1 MRLMNTPEEDSQ
13 VDIVGSHAALLSIT
27 EVGLGSLL
35 HSLHIPFTGHFLS
48 LNQVFLLSRASSI
61 SGSKGSRFM
70 PGSISFVAAAL
81 KSLSPAGKK
90 LTPMLAISTQG
101 FLFNVGIFLFG
112 HTFVGRMVGAGLSSL
127 WGFMQPLL
135 LYYCMCGQMLIQL
148 LQGLDEYQRSWL
160 PFNFPSIW
168 YFVAALVGLK
178 VLLAITAAYF
188 APKVSNQFMAKY
200 TNRLRQASVKRKPPT
215 VVSKGAGRLKKV
227 ALLAAKDLLVWPFIA
242 CVVLVGISFW
252 FAEGGLSTWV
262 VMNTLRPVAIGFLLF
277 AAMRLLPMERVAEW
291 LEEKQLSLVG
301 KAFRVAL
308 FKVRQM

>member
-1 MRLMNTPEEDSQ
+1 MDKTENESQ
-13 VDIVGSHAALLSIT
+13 VDIVGSHAAMLSIT

-48 LNQVFLLSRASSI
+48 INQVFLLSRASAMC
-61 SGSKGSRFM
+61 GGKGSRFM

-112 HTFVGRMVGAGLSSL
+112 HTLVGRIVGAGLSSL

-135 LYYCMCGQMLIQL
+135 LYYCMCGQMLVQV

-160 PFNFPSIW
+160 PFDLPSIW
-168 YFVAALVGLK
+168 YFVTALVSLK
-178 VLLAITAAYF
+178 VLLAVSTAYF

-200 TNRLRQASVKRKPPT
+200 TSRLTQARVKKKPT
-215 VVSKGAGRLKKV
+215 TAVLAGQGRIKKI
-227 ALLAAKDLLVWPFIA
+227 AFLAAKDLCVWPFIA
-242 CVVLVGISFW
+242 CVTLGSISFW

-262 VMNTLRPVAIGFLLF
+262 VMNTLRPIAIGFLLF
-277 AAMRLLPMERVAEW
+277 FAMRLLPMERVAAW
-291 LEEKQLSLVG
+291 LEQKQLSLMG
-301 KAFRVAL
+301 KAFRIAL
-308 FKVRQM
+308 LKVRQM